1 MDGWM
6 DDLIS
11 KIIGYLIGCFCF
23 TPHLIK
29 NLPLFLRGFISPPTA
44 VQHRVSLTVFIFIS
58 TAFSFF
64 TLLIIVTA
72 WN

>member
-11 KIIGYLIGCFCF
+11 KIIGYFCF